1 MKTKKAVYVVDDDPS
16 MLKAVQRLLSIHGFR
31 AVMFGS
37 ANELRLHDN
46 FEQAFCLVLDINLGT
61 ESGITLR
68 QELSASGVN
77 LPVIYMSG
85 RETFK
90 ATALASGC
98 VAFLTKPFSPKSL
111 IEPVQKLWANVA

>member
-1 MKTKKAVYVVDDDPS
+1 MKTEKAVFVVDDDPS
-16 MLKAVQRLLSIHGFR
+16 MLKAMKRLLSIHGFR

-37 ANELRLHDN
+37 ANELRLHNN

-68 QELSASGVN
+68 QELSASGV
-77 LPVIYMSG
+77 PVIFMSG
-85 RETFK
+85 RETTK
-90 ATALASGC
+90 AAALASGC

-111 IEPVQKLWANVA
+111 IEPVQKLWANIA